1 MREKRDG
8 TLASSRIGSS
18 SKQKND
24 RAQVGAAQYV
34 RLKRHGAVTDD
45 EYLQDLDGQVLSA
58 ESIVPVSDIESEILR
73 RAHFNSPK
81 YRRWCVAG
89 RPY

>member
-8 TLASSRIGSS
+8 TLSSSRISSS

-24 RAQVGAAQYV
+24 RSTSWSSPIRVC
-34 RLKRHGAVTDD
+34 LKRYGAVTDD
-45 EYLQDLDGQVLSA
+45 EYLQDLDGQVLSV

-81 YRRWCVAG
+81 YKRCVCG
-89 RPY
+89 